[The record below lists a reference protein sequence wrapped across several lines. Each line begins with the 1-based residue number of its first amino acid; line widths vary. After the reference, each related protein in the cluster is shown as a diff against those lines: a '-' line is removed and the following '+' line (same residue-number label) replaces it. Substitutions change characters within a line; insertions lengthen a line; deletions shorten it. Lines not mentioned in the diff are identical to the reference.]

1 MRSAGTNGR
10 PSGIFRQGILF
21 ALLVIF
27 LVIMAGVAYNTQET
41 LKSAIFNVS
50 IFLVIIVGCG
60 TKQPDEKDLSIWS
73 RHDAHRFCAPAIA
86 AYPDKPAPPC
96 FAMHMCANEAV
107 LNSSQSRKL
116 LEMIAK
122 TEGCEAP

>member
-21 ALLVIF
+21 ALLV
-27 LVIMAGVAYNTQET
+27 
-41 LKSAIFNVS
+41 

-107 LNSSQSRKL
+107 LNSSQSWKV

>member
-10 PSGIFRQGILF
+10 SLGFLLQGLLF
-21 ALLVIF
+21 
-27 LVIMAGVAYNTQET
+27 T
-41 LKSAIFNVS
+41 LPAIFV
-50 IFLVIIVGCG
+50 VIIAGCG
-60 TKQPDEKDLSIWS
+60 NKQTDENDLSLWS
-73 RHDAHRFCAPAIA
+73 RHDAHRLCAPAIA

-96 FAMHMCANEAV
+96 SAMHMCANEAV

-122 TEGCEAP
+122 TEGCEDP